1 MVGHLIEQPAKPL
14 DSRWHCLNTL
24 KNAPLTV
31 IINCSWDNKRFV
43 VPVKPQSDSV
53 VDYYDEPSDE
63 GLYGFTTLFTLIK
76 KVKAQIPTIYMW
88 EEAGGLALTCGA
100 NHVFADEWEDTMLC
114 RLVLNT
120 EVEVPVEVLED
131 GREAVV
137 VTIGYADAVK
147 KEKASVVT
155 RCLAKGDVYG

>member
-76 KVKAQIPTIYMW
+76 KVKAQIPTIYMVSLQYD
-88 EEAGGLALTCGA
+88 ACVASIRVKFNLTIICF
-100 NHVFADEWEDTMLC
+100 NQ
-114 RLVLNT
+114 
-120 EVEVPVEVLED
+120 
-131 GREAVV
+131 
-137 VTIGYADAVK
+137 
-147 KEKASVVT
+147 
-155 RCLAKGDVYG
+155 